1 MENKE
6 KILVQ
11 FIDISKSILYDN
23 QKLQNQAL
31 EMINACVS
39 HEMRNPLNSIVAQN
53 IEKKYLYIDLKNDL
67 AQLKEEVKNNLKA
80 SLLVTNCELTLIKL
94 NNGIK
99 VQESSSFCLQ
109 FMIQDMLDF
118 S

>member
-1 MENKE
+1 MCLSSNSEIIDDEIHNYFQIRLKRFFMENKE

-53 IEKKYLYIDLKNDL
+53 IEKKYLYIDLK
-67 AQLKEEVKNNLKA
+67 
-80 SLLVTNCELTLIKL
+80 TT
-94 NNGIK
+94 
-99 VQESSSFCLQ
+99 
-109 FMIQDMLDF
+109 
-118 S
+118 